1 MSRRRG
7 YGEGSVSFDKSSGRW
22 VGRLPRD
29 AHGRRA
35 KVTGKTAKEVQTKLR
50 ARLRER
56 EEGLPEPDARM
67 TIEAFLERWVRDSL
81 PLSNR
86 AARTVAS
93 YAATVRLH
101 LVPGLGRVKLAKL
114 TPAHVQRF
122 LREELEAGKGRRT
135 VEVSHAV
142 LRIALGQA
150 EAWGLVRRNVAKLV
164 KGPGGRAAEKE
175 PFTIAEQA
183 AILSAARNERLYP
196 LFVTALATGM
206 RLSELL
212 GLRWRDVDLRAGTV
226 LVTNQLSYGTRE
238 LAKLKSKASQRM
250 IPLPARATAVL
261 REHRKAQLQQPADP
275 ESLGSALVF
284 RSTVGT
290 PLSQRNVLRVWNR
303 VLERAAVRHR
313 GFHHLRHTYGT
324 SLAERGV
331 HERVAQ
337 ELMGHADS
345 RTTREIYTHTTKRMM
360 DAAISA
366 AADALD
372 EVLEAAS
379 GSPIGSQ
386 DGQDKPVEGAAGE
399 GESL

>member
-1 MSRRRG
+1 VSRRRG

-22 VGRLPRD
+22 VGRMPRD

-35 KVTGKTAKEVQTKLR
+35 KVTGKTAKEVQAKLR
-50 ARLRER
+50 ARLRDR
-56 EEGLPEPDARM
+56 EDGLPEPDPRM
-67 TIEAFLERWVRDSL
+67 TVRAFLERWVRDSL
-81 PLSNR
+81 PLSKR
-86 AARTVAS
+86 APRTVES
-93 YAATVRLH
+93 YEATVRLH
-101 LVPGLGRVKLAKL
+101 LAPGLGRIQLAKL

-164 KGPGGRAAEKE
+164 EGPGGRATERQ
-175 PFTIAEQA
+175 PFTLEEQT
-183 AILSAARNERLYP
+183 AILAAAQHERLYP

-212 GLRWRDVDLRAGTV
+212 GLRWADVDLRAGRV
-226 LVTNQLSYGTRE
+226 HVRNQLSKTGE
-238 LAKLKSKASQRM
+238 LVELKTPASRRT
-250 IPLPARATAVL
+250 IPLPAKVTALL
-261 REHRKAQLQQPADP
+261 REHRKTQLQSLPAAEPHGLD
-275 ESLGSALVF
+275 LVF

-303 VLERAAVRHR
+303 VVERAGVKHR
-313 GFHHLRHTYGT
+313 GFHHLRHSYGT

-345 RTTREIYTHTTKRMM
+345 RTTREIYTHTTSRMV
-360 DAAISA
+360 DAAA
-366 AADALD
+366 EAVADALD
-372 EVLEAAS
+372 EVLDGAS
-379 GSPIGSQ
+379 GSLIGSP
-386 DGQDKPVEGAAGE
+386 KPSNEMSDGAASEGE
-399 GESL
+399 GL